1 MSYQATEEQCNSDL
15 WLLDNSCSNHMM
27 GNKSLFS
34 SLDYSIVMNIK
45 LGDEFLVPAKVKGTI
60 PVLTK
65 KNEKKFIHEV
75 FYASHLNVNLIS
87 IAQLLQNHYDIRFYH
102 TFCTIYD
109 KHPSKR
115 LIDKVEMTK
124 NIIFLSVSGVPIFH
138 SM

>member
-1 MSYQATEEQCNSDL
+1 
-15 WLLDNSCSNHMM
+15 
-27 GNKSLFS
+27 
-34 SLDYSIVMNIK
+34 MNIK
-45 LGDEFLVPAKVKGTI
+45 LGDDFLVPSKGKGTI

-75 FYASHLNVNLIS
+75 FYVPHLNVNLIS
-87 IAQLLQNHYDIRFYH
+87 IGQLLQNHYDIRFYH
-102 TFCTIYD
+102 TYCTIYD